1 MFAIYSMNFF
11 SHFFVDFQPQKP
23 AFNAA
28 LIAPDILRNFSPS
41 QSKFHFDH
49 FQQITSK
56 GQSQEDPIL
65 NDFFN
70 GCLQHIQRDKEFH
83 QSALFQEIYQLQRS
97 NWQLMC
103 PKLKIPRFWFTL
115 HVVIEIMI
123 DSYLINNNLEKLQ
136 LFYTNLES
144 QQETYRKALKL
155 MGHDQI
161 DHFMERYTRFYTN
174 QYLFHYQ
181 DLERV
186 GFALH
191 KIHEQV
197 KLDSSWYIPNNIE
210 QIALWES
217 TYADV
222 CLVLEKYPL
231 AMNQIR

>member
-1 MFAIYSMNFF
+1 MNFF
-11 SHFFVDFQPQKP
+11 SHFFVDFQPNKP

-28 LIAPDILRNFSPS
+28 LIAPDILRNFTPG
-41 QSKFHFDH
+41 QSKFHFKH
-49 FQQITSK
+49 FQQITFIK
-56 GQSQEDPIL
+56 QPQEAPIL
-65 NDFFN
+65 HDFFN

-83 QSALFQEIYQLQRS
+83 KSPLFQEIYHLQRS

-103 PKLKIPRFWFTL
+103 PKLQIPRFWFTL

-123 DSYLINNNLEKLQ
+123 DSYLINNHLEKCQ
-136 LFYTNLES
+136 LFYTTLES
-144 QQETYRKALKL
+144 EKETYRSALEL
-155 MGHDQI
+155 MGHSQI
-161 DHFMERYTRFYTN
+161 DPFMERYTRFYTN

-197 KLDSSWYIPNNIE
+197 KLDSSWYIPNNPE
-210 QIALWES
+210 QLALWES

-231 AMNQIR
+231 GMSAIR

>member
-1 MFAIYSMNFF
+1 MFANYSMNFF
-11 SHFFVDFQPQKP
+11 SHFFVDFQPHRP

-28 LIAPDILRNFSPS
+28 LIAPDILRNFSPG
-41 QSKFHFDH
+41 QAKFQFEH
-49 FQQITSK
+49 FQQITSIN
-56 GQSQEDPIL
+56 QPQADPIL
-65 NDFFN
+65 HDFFN

-83 QSALFQEIYQLQRS
+83 QSPIFHEIYQLQRD

-103 PKLKIPRFWFTL
+103 LELQIPRFWFSL

-136 LFYTNLES
+136 LFYIVLES

-197 KLDSSWYIPNNIE
+197 KLDSTWYTPNNPVH
-210 QIALWES
+210 QVFWES

-222 CLVLEKYPL
+222 CLVLKKYPL
-231 AMNQIR
+231 VMHQSV

>member
-1 MFAIYSMNFF
+1 MFANISMNFF

-28 LIAPDILRNFSPS
+28 LIAPDILRNFTPS

-49 FQQITSK
+49 FQQITSI

-70 GCLQHIQRDKEFH
+70 GCLQHVQRDKEFH
-83 QSALFQEIYQLQRS
+83 QSAIFQEIYQLQRN

-103 PKLKIPRFWFTL
+103 PKLQIPRFWFSL

-136 LFYTNLES
+136 LFYKTLEL
-144 QQETYRKALKL
+144 QQETYRKALEL
-155 MGHDQI
+155 MGHIQI
-161 DHFMERYTRFYTN
+161 ETFMERYNRFYTH

-191 KIHEQV
+191 KIHAQG
-197 KLDSSWYIPNNIE
+197 KLDSTWYKPSNPDH
-210 QIALWES
+210 QVFWES

-231 AMNQIR
+231 VMNQSV